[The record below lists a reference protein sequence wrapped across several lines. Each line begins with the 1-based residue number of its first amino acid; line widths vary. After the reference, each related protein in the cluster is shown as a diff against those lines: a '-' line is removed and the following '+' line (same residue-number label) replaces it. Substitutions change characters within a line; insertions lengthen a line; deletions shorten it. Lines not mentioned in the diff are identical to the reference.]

1 MPPVA
6 PSIFSAALDVLWLRA
21 PWRNDSDSA
30 ALPIH
35 WTLNPGGGNCRSLPL
50 LKAKNDAEDERQD
63 EKNAN
68 DHGIM
73 A

>member
-1 MPPVA
+1 
-6 PSIFSAALDVLWLRA
+6 
-21 PWRNDSDSA
+21 
-30 ALPIH
+30 LPIH